1 MTNNVDI
8 LCKGSSFG
16 ATYNLMVLLD
26 NMFCING
33 TSGVDYY
40 RGVIVDWVYTCE
52 AHIYNGLYEYYIYSQ
67 TRSECSNLN
76 MNLNETYE
84 YCKTKNNATVGYFDS
99 QAEFDYLNYY
109 IEYYTTYWLSASLN
123 NSSK

>member
-8 LCKGSSFG
+8 LCKGSNFG

-26 NMFCING
+26 NMFCIKG

-40 RGVIVDWVYTCE
+40 RGVIVDRVYTCE
-52 AHIYNGLYEYYIYSQ
+52 THKYYVGYEYYIYSES
-67 TRSECSNLN
+67 RSECSNLA
-76 MNLNETYE
+76 MSLNETYD